1 MSLAAGRR
9 ELDQGNSGRAN
20 FSGEVLTM
28 PRTIYVGTDFSPASE
43 RAFDVALEMARMRGA
58 ELVVGHVIATPGVLG
73 YGVGDIAREV
83 ENRIR
88 REAGIRL
95 EALRRRAD
103 GAGVAARTELLFG
116 SAQDALAEAA
126 ERACAAMLV
135 LGTNGRTGVSRM
147 VMGSV
152 AGRLVC
158 TAPCPVL
165 TVKESVAA

>member
-1 MSLAAGRR
+1 MTA
-9 ELDQGNSGRAN
+9 
-20 FSGEVLTM
+20 
-28 PRTIYVGTDFSPASE
+28 RTIYLGTDFSPASE
-43 RAFDVALEMARMRGA
+43 RAFEVALEMARTRGA
-58 ELVVGHVIATPGVLG
+58 ELVLGHVIATPGVLG

-88 REAGIRL
+88 EEAARRL

-103 GAGVAARTELLFG
+103 RAGVPARTELLFG
-116 SAQDALAEAA
+116 SPQDALAEAA
-126 ERACAAMLV
+126 ERAHATMLV
-135 LGTNGRTGVSRM
+135 LGTNGRTGISRM

>member
-1 MSLAAGRR
+1 
-9 ELDQGNSGRAN
+9 
-20 FSGEVLTM
+20 M

-43 RAFDVALEMARMRGA
+43 RAFEVALEMARMRGA

-88 REAGIRL
+88 RAAGIRL
-95 EALRRRAD
+95 EALRGRAER
-103 GAGVAARTELLFG
+103 AGVAARTELLFG
-116 SAQDALAEAA
+116 SAHDALAEAA
-126 ERACAAMLV
+126 ERARAAMLV

>member
-1 MSLAAGRR
+1 MTA
-9 ELDQGNSGRAN
+9 
-20 FSGEVLTM
+20 
-28 PRTIYVGTDFSPASE
+28 RTIYVGTDFSPASE

-88 REAGIRL
+88 EEAGMRL
-95 EALRRRAD
+95 EVLRLRAD
-103 GAGVAARTELLFG
+103 RSGVPARTELLAG
-116 SAQDALAEAA
+116 SPQDALAEAA
-126 ERACAAMLV
+126 ERACAIMLV
-135 LGTNGRTGVSRM
+135 LGTTGRTGVSRM

-152 AGRLVC
+152 AGSLVC

>member
-1 MSLAAGRR
+1 VSARI
-9 ELDQGNSGRAN
+9 
-20 FSGEVLTM
+20 
-28 PRTIYVGTDFSPASE
+28 IYVGTDFSPASA
-43 RAFDVALEMARMRGA
+43 RAFDVALEMARARGA
-58 ELVVGHVIATPGVLG
+58 ELVVGHVIDTPGVIG
-73 YGVGDIAREV
+73 FGVGDIAREI

-88 REAGIRL
+88 EDCGLRL
-95 EALRRRAD
+95 EALRRRAER
-103 GAGVAARTELLFG
+103 AGVPARTELLAG
-116 SAQDALAEAA
+116 CPQDALAEAA
-126 ERACAAMLV
+126 GRAHATMLV

>member
-1 MSLAAGRR
+1 M
-9 ELDQGNSGRAN
+9 
-20 FSGEVLTM
+20 
-28 PRTIYVGTDFSPASE
+28 
-43 RAFDVALEMARMRGA
+43 
-58 ELVVGHVIATPGVLG
+58 
-73 YGVGDIAREV
+73 

-88 REAGIRL
+88 EDAGLRL

-103 GAGVAARTELLFG
+103 RAGVLARTELLAG
-116 SAQDALAEAA
+116 SPQDALAESA
-126 ERACAAMLV
+126 ERAHATMLV

>member
-1 MSLAAGRR
+1 MS
-9 ELDQGNSGRAN
+9 S
-20 FSGEVLTM
+20 
-28 PRTIYVGTDFSPASE
+28 RTIYIGTDFSPASE
-43 RAFDVALEMARMRGA
+43 RAFQVALDMARLRGA

-73 YGVGDIAREV
+73 DGVGDSAREM
-83 ENRIR
+83 ETRIR
-88 REAGIRL
+88 EECGLRL

-103 GAGVAARTELLFG
+103 RAGVTARTELLGG
-116 SAQDALAEAA
+116 SPQDALAEAA
-126 ERACAAMLV
+126 ERAHAAMLV

-165 TVKESVAA
+165 TVKENVAA

>member
-1 MSLAAGRR
+1 MTA
-9 ELDQGNSGRAN
+9 
-20 FSGEVLTM
+20 
-28 PRTIYVGTDFSPASE
+28 RTLYVGTDFSPASE
-43 RAFDVALEMARMRGA
+43 RAFDVALEMARLRGLDLVMR
-58 ELVVGHVIATPGVLG
+58 HVIATPGVLG

-88 REAGIRL
+88 EEAARRL

-103 GAGVAARTELLFG
+103 DEGVPARTELLAG
-116 SAQDALAEAA
+116 SPQDALAEAA
-126 ERACAAMLV
+126 ERAQATMLV
-135 LGTNGRTGVSRM
+135 LGTNGRTGISRM

>member
-1 MSLAAGRR
+1 MSA
-9 ELDQGNSGRAN
+9 
-20 FSGEVLTM
+20 
-28 PRTIYVGTDFSPASE
+28 RTIYVGTDFSPASA
-43 RAFDVALEMARMRGA
+43 RAFDVALEMARSRGA
-58 ELVVGHVIATPGVLG
+58 ELVVGHVIDTPGVIG
-73 YGVGDIAREV
+73 YGVGDIAREI

-88 REAGIRL
+88 EDCGLRL

-103 GAGVAARTELLFG
+103 RAGVPARTELLAG
-116 SAQDALAEAA
+116 CPQDALAEAA
-126 ERACAAMLV
+126 ERAHATMLV